1 MSSDLDNLKDMGFDP
16 ERSELALKKSGN
28 LTSAIDWLDKN
39 ADKTIEDLRAETANT
54 TTTTSSDDN
63 PALEAGEVPRS
74 MVCNE
79 CGKKFRGM
87 SQAQFHA
94 EKSGHDD
101 FAESTEELAPL
112 TEEQKKQKLE
122 EMRAALAEKRKG
134 QQAEDKVANKR
145 NEDIRRKATKDASD
159 AKEELQR
166 KERVKEAQKKKKEKE
181 DDIAAKKRIRE
192 KIEQDKEA
200 RRKKAEEEKAIR
212 EGKAGMDPQGGAG
225 GGAAAA
231 SAPKPAQANHT
242 QARLRLQVPDQNL
255 TKSFPAETTL
265 FEVAHVCSQEAGV
278 EVESFTTTFPKKTFD
293 QSDFGL
299 TLKEAGLVPSAVLIV
314 K

>member
-1 MSSDLDNLKDMGFDP
+1 MSSDLESLKDMGFDP
-16 ERSELALKKSGN
+16 ERAELALSKSGN

-39 ADKTIEDLRAETANT
+39 ADTPLEELRAANT
-54 TTTTSSDDN
+54 ADNDN
-63 PALEAGEVPRS
+63 PALQEGEVPRS
-74 MVCNE
+74 MVCND

-112 TEEQKKQKLE
+112 TEEQKKAKLE
-122 EMRAALAEKRKG
+122 EMRAALSEKRKG

-145 NEDIRRKATKDASD
+145 NEEIRRKATKDASD

-181 DDIAAKKRIRE
+181 DDVAAKRRVKE
-192 KIEQDKEA
+192 KIEADKEA
-200 RRKKAEEEKAIR
+200 RRKKTEEEKAIR
-212 EGKAGMDPQGGAG
+212 EGKSGMDPQGTGAGSASG

-231 SAPKPAQANHT
+231 PKAATVNHS
-242 QARLRLQVPDQNL
+242 QARLRLQVPDRNI
-255 TKSFPAETTL
+255 TKSFPAETSL
-265 FEVAHVCSQEAGV
+265 FEVAHAITHEAGV
-278 EVESFTTTFPKKTFD
+278 DVESFTLTFPKRTFD
-293 QSDFGL
+293 QSDFGM